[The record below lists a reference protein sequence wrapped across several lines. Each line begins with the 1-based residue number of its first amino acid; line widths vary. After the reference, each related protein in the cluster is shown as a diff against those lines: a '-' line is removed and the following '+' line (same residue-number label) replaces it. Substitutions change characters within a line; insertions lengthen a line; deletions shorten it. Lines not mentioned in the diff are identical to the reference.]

1 VPGREARTRHA
12 PLASPPVFRLGRQHL
27 VPSLPN
33 ATAGLLLLVL
43 AVGACGDG
51 SGSDAV
57 QGEAAS
63 STTTTTA
70 VEATEGAEG
79 PTLPTGNTWIAQAR
93 RPRVFVYAEPDAEA
107 QPMEVLANPNEN
119 GAPLVFLV
127 DGTDVSGDLVP
138 VFLPV
143 PPNGSTGW
151 VRARDVSLVA
161 NPYHIRV
168 ELTAHKLTV
177 TKASEVVLDTVVGV
191 GTADAPTPGGTYYI
205 KELLEPPDPNG
216 VYGVYAYGL
225 SGFTNNPEVAE
236 QFGDGGVIGLHG
248 TNQPELLGQDVSHGC
263 IRVTNEVITEMA
275 GYLPLGT
282 PVEIIA

>member
-1 VPGREARTRHA
+1 MFV
-12 PLASPPVFRLGRQHL
+12 LGRQHL
-27 VPSLPN
+27 VPSLPHV
-33 ATAGLLLLVL
+33 TAGLLLLVL
-43 AVGACGDG
+43 ALGACGDG
-51 SGSDAV
+51 SGSDAG
-57 QGEAAS
+57 QGGEAT

-70 VEATEGAEG
+70 GEATEGAEG
-79 PTLPTGNTWIAQAR
+79 PALPPGNTWIAQAR
-93 RPRVFVYAEPDAEA
+93 RPRVFVYAEPDAET
-107 QPMEVLANPNEN
+107 QPTEVLANPNEN

-127 DGTDVSGDLVP
+127 DGTDVNGELVP

-161 NPYHIRV
+161 NPYHLRV

-177 TKASEVVLDTVVGV
+177 TKAGEVVLDTVVGV
-191 GTADAPTPGGTYYI
+191 GTADAPTPGGVYYI

-225 SGFTNNPEVAE
+225 SGFTNNPQVAE

-263 IRVTNEVITEMA
+263 IRVTNEAITEMA

>member
-1 VPGREARTRHA
+1 
-12 PLASPPVFRLGRQHL
+12 VFRLGRQHL

-33 ATAGLLLLVL
+33 ATAGLLLLLL
-43 AVGACGDG
+43 ALGACGGG
-51 SGSDAV
+51 SGSDFG
-57 QGEAAS
+57 QSEATTT
-63 STTTTTA
+63 TTTTTA
-70 VEATEGAEG
+70 EATDDADG
-79 PTLPTGNTWIAQAR
+79 PTLPPGNTWIAQAR
-93 RPRVFVYAEPDAEA
+93 LPRVLVYAEPDAET
-107 QPMEVLANPNEN
+107 QPMELLANPNEN
-119 GAPLVFLV
+119 DAPLVFLV
-127 DGTDVSGDLVP
+127 DGTDVSGELVP

-177 TKASEVVLDTVVGV
+177 TNGSEVVLDTTVGV
-191 GTADAPTPGGTYYI
+191 GTADAPTPGGVYYI
-205 KELLEPPDPNG
+205 KELLQPPDPNG

-225 SGFTNNPEVAE
+225 SGFTNNPDVAE

-263 IRVTNEVITEMA
+263 IRVTNEVITEMVS
-275 GYLPLGT
+275 YLPLGT

>member
-1 VPGREARTRHA
+1 
-12 PLASPPVFRLGRQHL
+12 VFRLGHQHL

-33 ATAGLLLLVL
+33 ATAGLLLFLL
-43 AVGACGDG
+43 ALGACGGG
-51 SGSDAV
+51 SESDAG
-57 QGEAAS
+57 QSEATTTT
-63 STTTTTA
+63 TTTTTA
-70 VEATEGAEG
+70 EATDDADG
-79 PTLPTGNTWIAQAR
+79 PTLPPGNTWIAQAR
-93 RPRVFVYAEPDAEA
+93 RPRVFVYAEPDAET
-107 QPMEVLANPNEN
+107 QPTELLANPNEN

-127 DGTDVSGDLVP
+127 DGTDVSGEFVA

-177 TKASEVVLDTVVGV
+177 SNGSEVVLDTMVGV
-191 GTADAPTPGGTYYI
+191 GTADAPTPGGVYYI

-225 SGFTNNPEVAE
+225 SGFTNNPDVAE

-263 IRVTNEVITEMA
+263 IRVANDVITEMVS
-275 GYLPLGT
+275 YLPLGT
-282 PVEIIA
+282 PVEIIP

>member
-1 VPGREARTRHA
+1 MSR
-12 PLASPPVFRLGRQHL
+12 FGRQHL
-27 VPSLPN
+27 VPSLPR

-43 AVGACGDG
+43 ALGGCGGG
-51 SGSDAV
+51 SGSDAG
-57 QGEAAS
+57 QGDATT
-63 STTTTTA
+63 STTPTTTA
-70 VEATEGAEG
+70 GEATEAAEG
-79 PTLPTGNTWIAQAR
+79 PALPPGNSWIAQAR
-93 RPRVFVYAEPDAEA
+93 RPRVFVYAEQDAEA
-107 QPMEVLANPNEN
+107 EPMEVLANPNEN

-127 DGTDVSGDLVP
+127 DGTDVSGELVP

-177 TKASEVVLDTVVGV
+177 TKADEVVLDTVVGV

-225 SGFTNNPEVAE
+225 SGFTNNPEVAA

-248 TNQPELLGQDVSHGC
+248 TNRPELLGQDVSHGC